1 LSPTEL
7 PIQSCSTLRTVVNGP
22 SISKRLIVR
31 CDGTWYAADKG
42 ADDLPSNVARMSRMI
57 ASEGINEKGEKV
69 PQVVYYL
76 AGVGT
81 GYLGWVEKRWQGMCV
96 SISLMV
102 PYHVPG

>member
-1 LSPTEL
+1 
-7 PIQSCSTLRTVVNGP
+7 
-22 SISKRLIVR
+22 
-31 CDGTWYAADKG
+31 
-42 ADDLPSNVARMSRMI
+42 MI